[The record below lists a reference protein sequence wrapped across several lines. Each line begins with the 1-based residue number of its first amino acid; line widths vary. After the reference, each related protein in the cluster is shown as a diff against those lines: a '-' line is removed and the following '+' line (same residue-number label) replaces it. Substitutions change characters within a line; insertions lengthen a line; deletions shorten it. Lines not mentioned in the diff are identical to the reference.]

1 MFTWIGSLNMHSVRY
16 PAVSSYLNLKHFEV
30 PKQNTTLGSWCFHH
44 LASTHQIRS
53 ALCRQTAGACVLW
66 VCPATDPWLN
76 WLSQGVNGLP
86 ASSCGLGATVR
97 PVALSPSV
105 SLRVRDII
113 VSVLVVLKSPFV
125 DVEDFDRVVGTGA
138 GKLDPGALLLD
149 FTPSISLSIPLVV
162 LSTYSAGLGPP
173 AEPLDRQSVALSAKG
188 FVMKENNMILLWMTE
203 QAWDIIQTN
212 THYTYFTICL
222 SQIQNM

>member
-1 MFTWIGSLNMHSVRY
+1 M
-16 PAVSSYLNLKHFEV
+16 
-30 PKQNTTLGSWCFHH
+30 
-44 LASTHQIRS
+44 
-53 ALCRQTAGACVLW
+53 
-66 VCPATDPWLN
+66 
-76 WLSQGVNGLP
+76 P

-149 FTPSISLSIPLVV
+149 STLAVSLSILLVV
-162 LSTYSAGLGPP
+162 VVSTCPARPRPP
-173 AEPLDRQSVALSAKG
+173 AKPLDRQRVALSVKG
-188 FVMKENNMILLWMTE
+188 CMVKGKNRILL
-203 QAWDIIQTN
+203 
-212 THYTYFTICL
+212 
-222 SQIQNM
+222 